1 MACVENRFIG
11 ESGRLITDIIGITD
25 ILNKEGF
32 LVTLDTEKAFDSFD
46 QTLVISV
53 LKKIVF
59 DNNFVSWVEPLI
71 SKQGSCTISGSN
83 TTQYFHFERE
93 AHQSDPI

>member
-1 MACVENRFIG
+1 MYYKIISKALASRVKKVLPNLILPQQMACVENRFIG
-11 ESGRLITDIIGITD
+11 ESGRLITDIGITD

-59 DNNFVSWVEPLI
+59 DNNFVS
-71 SKQGSCTISGSN
+71 
-83 TTQYFHFERE
+83 
-93 AHQSDPI
+93 